1 MNIIEQKIKALND
14 LQESV
19 QRFENAVKN
28 VENTLENL
36 LLDFGAVDCGKTL
49 NAIRK
54 QYVKRIERAL
64 KALRG
69 ESRKGANDDE

>member
-14 LQESV
+14 LQESAK
-19 QRFENAVKN
+19 RFENDVKN

-36 LLDFGAVDCGKTL
+36 LLDFGAVECGKSL

>member
-14 LQESV
+14 LQEGAKH
-19 QRFENAVKN
+19 FENGMKN
-28 VENTLENL
+28 AENMLVDL
-36 LLDFGAVDCGKTL
+36 CHDFGDVDCGKSL

-69 ESRKGANDDE
+69 ESRKGGER

>member
-14 LQESV
+14 LQEKAE
-19 QRFENAVKN
+19 RFENIS
-28 VENTLENL
+28 ENCVDFLQKSLCTLESF
-36 LLDFGAVDCGKTL
+36 DGGKSL

-69 ESRKGANDDE
+69 ESRKGGNDDE

>member
-14 LQESV
+14 LQEGAK
-19 QRFENAVKN
+19 RFENDIKN
-28 VENTLENL
+28 AENMLVDL
-36 LLDFGAVDCGKTL
+36 WHDFGEVDCGKSL

-69 ESRKGANDDE
+69 ESRKGDNDHE